1 VLETLPLYS
10 VSPLC
15 SKIIEEKKMIEQEF
29 AQNPN
34 GEFAEKCRKGL
45 EKAYGI
51 DIPMPKCMAKKSS
64 APKKRSKL
72 F

>member
-1 VLETLPLYS
+1 
-10 VSPLC
+10 
-15 SKIIEEKKMIEQEF
+15 MIEQEF